1 VNVHLA
7 CPTTLGAPKTISR
20 GPRSLPTGI
29 TQAKNGRDGPREIAG
44 ATRPPSSC
52 TDSCEA
58 PVAKA
63 CKLDLALSSVCLSKL
78 HDAGVEGPAWGSKP
92 SWYIVA
98 TKVFWEIVSVDQ
110 HGKSHNPASQG
121 PQSTPGEN
129 GAQAS
134 VDLQRLPGPRARQA
148 ELEPQINGRRSNGVI
163 WFR

>member
-63 CKLDLALSSVCLSKL
+63 CELDLALSSVCLSKL
-78 HDAGVEGPAWGSKP
+78 HDAGVEDPAWGVEAELVHRGHQGVLGDRFCRSAWQESQSSVARPAINARGEWRP
-92 SWYIVA
+92 S
-98 TKVFWEIVSVDQ
+98 VSR
-110 HGKSHNPASQG
+110 SPAFTR
-121 PQSTPGEN
+121 PQSKAGGI
-129 GAQAS
+129 GAANQ
-134 VDLQRLPGPRARQA
+134 
-148 ELEPQINGRRSNGVI
+148 
-163 WFR
+163 W